1 MTSHRPVS
9 GSWECVGCG
18 SAWPCRTR
26 RLQLR
31 AEFDGTRVSLSIYM
45 SRFFVAAAQDLPYVP
60 SGQLHHRFLG
70 WIRHPEPDPARLRMP
85 RPVP

>member
-1 MTSHRPVS
+1 MTTHRPVARN
-9 GSWECVGCG
+9 WDCAGCG
-18 SAWPCRTR
+18 AAWPCRTR
-26 RLQLR
+26 RLELR

-45 SRFFVAAAQDLPYVP
+45 SRFFIAAAQDLPYIA

-70 WIRHPEPDPARLRMP
+70 WIRHPEPDLPRLHVA